1 MVVKGITIPCG
12 GLAAG
17 ALAAPAGVAAWFDDV
32 PGWAPWEGGATA
44 AGGSPGVSSAGSE
57 GGGATTTVGTEIDGS
72 AMGSTV
78 GVGSGSGPGSTTK
91 VTAAKRI
98 NCVMVRRIAV
108 TSITP
113 RPRSRAGLRAA
124 PVVIHY
130 QRSIRPSLVAPRQT
144 FQTPSMLP
152 RDDWGHGARPRGA
165 ARFHATRH
173 PASVLRGSE
182 TAQRRG
188 RRP

>member
-1 MVVKGITIPCG
+1 MVVKGITIPRG

-72 AMGSTV
+72 AMGNAV
-78 GVGSGSGPGSTTK
+78 GVGSGSAARPI
-91 VTAAKRI
+91 TAKPANWPMI
-98 NCVMVRRIAV
+98 RRIAV
-108 TSITP
+108 ISITP

-130 QRSIRPSLVAPRQT
+130 QRSIRP
-144 FQTPSMLP
+144 
-152 RDDWGHGARPRGA
+152 
-165 ARFHATRH
+165 
-173 PASVLRGSE
+173 
-182 TAQRRG
+182 
-188 RRP
+188 

>member
-12 GLAAG
+12 GFAAG

-32 PGWAPWEGGATA
+32 PGCAPWEGGATA

-57 GGGATTTVGTEIDGS
+57 GGATTTVGTEIDGS

-91 VTAAKRI
+91 LTAAKRI

-130 QRSIRPSLVAPRQT
+130 QRSSRPSLVAPRQT

-182 TAQRRG
+182 AAQRRG